1 MQSTDDSPQQ
11 PEASIR
17 RRLIGFFMFPIAF
30 FPFFAL
36 FTYNWRDVSELCMPT
51 GETTSNLIGA
61 VGNYFA
67 YIGYQLV
74 GLGIW
79 SVPPISMS
87 ALRWTES

>member
-1 MQSTDDSPQQ
+1 MQTPTDSQQQ

-36 FTYNWRDVSELCMPT
+36 FTYNWRDVPELCMPPS
-51 GETTSNLIGA
+51 EATSNLIGA

-67 YIGYQLV
+67 YVGY
-74 GLGIW
+74 IRSS
-79 SVPPISMS
+79 SVITYIRQASVI
-87 ALRWTES
+87 